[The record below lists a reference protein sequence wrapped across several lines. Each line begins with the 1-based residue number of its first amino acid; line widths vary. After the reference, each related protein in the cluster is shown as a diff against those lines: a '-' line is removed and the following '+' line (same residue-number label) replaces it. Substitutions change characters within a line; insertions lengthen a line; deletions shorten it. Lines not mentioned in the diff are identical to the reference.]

1 MTQQRIYL
9 DNHATTPVDPRVFNA
24 MAPFFTEI
32 YGNPAS
38 KNHSFGS
45 EAKDAVDTARRQIAV
60 LIGAQPK
67 EIIFTS
73 GATESN
79 NLAIKGVAE
88 TTAAGGAAERNH
100 IVTLATEHKAVL
112 DPCRRLESSGFAVT
126 YLQVRENGLV
136 DLEEL
141 YTAVH
146 EQTMLISVMHANN
159 EIGVIQPLAKIGSFC
174 RQKGIVF
181 HVDAAQSIGKVPVD
195 VSAMKIDLLSISGHK
210 VYGPKGI
217 GALFVRSG
225 APVLELRPQMDGGGH
240 ERGFRA
246 GTLPT
251 PLIVGLG
258 LACELAGREMESEAA
273 SVGALRQMLLD
284 GITTGLHHV
293 SVNGDLEQ
301 RLPGNLNLTFKDV
314 EAESLLQRIPHIALS
329 TGSACTT
336 ANLEPSHVLKALGL
350 RHEAALSSVRFGLGR
365 FTTREEVEI
374 VIEAVVAAVKSLR
387 ASSLIPDFS

>member
-1 MTQQRIYL
+1 MRQQRVYL
-9 DNHATTPVDPRVFNA
+9 DNHATTPVDRRVFNA
-24 MAPFFTEI
+24 MAPFFTKI

-45 EAKDAVDTARRQIAV
+45 EAKAAVDIARRQVAV

-88 TTAAGGAAERNH
+88 TAAAGGAAERNH

-126 YLQVRENGLV
+126 YLPVGENGLV

-146 EQTMLISVMHANN
+146 GQTLLVTVMHANN
-159 EIGVIQPLAKIGSFC
+159 EIGVIQPLAEIGAFC

-195 VSAMKIDLLSISGHK
+195 VSAMNIDLLSISAHK
-210 VYGPKGI
+210 V
-217 GALFVRSG
+217 
-225 APVLELRPQMDGGGH
+225 
-240 ERGFRA
+240 
-246 GTLPT
+246 
-251 PLIVGLG
+251 
-258 LACELAGREMESEAA
+258 
-273 SVGALRQMLLD
+273 
-284 GITTGLHHV
+284 
-293 SVNGDLEQ
+293 
-301 RLPGNLNLTFKDV
+301 
-314 EAESLLQRIPHIALS
+314 
-329 TGSACTT
+329 
-336 ANLEPSHVLKALGL
+336 
-350 RHEAALSSVRFGLGR
+350 
-365 FTTREEVEI
+365 
-374 VIEAVVAAVKSLR
+374 
-387 ASSLIPDFS
+387 

>member
-1 MTQQRIYL
+1 MVQQRVYL
-9 DNHATTPVDPRVFNA
+9 DNHATTPVDPRIFNA

-45 EAKDAVDTARRQIAV
+45 EAKDAVDAARQQIAG
-60 LIGAQPK
+60 LIGARPK
-67 EIIFTS
+67 EIIITS

-88 TTAAGGAAERNH
+88 AAAAGGAAERNH
-100 IVTLATEHKAVL
+100 IVTLTTEHKAVL
-112 DPCRRLESSGFAVT
+112 DPCQRLESLGFSVT
-126 YLQVRENGLV
+126 YLKVRENGLV
-136 DLEEL
+136 DLDEL
-141 YTAVH
+141 YTAAH
-146 EQTMLISVMHANN
+146 EKTLLVSVMHANN
-159 EIGVIQPLAKIGSFC
+159 EIGVIQPIAEIGAFC
-174 RQKGIVF
+174 RQNGIVF

-195 VSAMKIDLLSISGHK
+195 VTAMNIDLLSISAHK
-210 VYGPKGI
+210 IYGPKGI

-225 APVLELRPQMDGGGH
+225 KPRLELRPQMDGGGH
-240 ERGFRA
+240 ERGFRS

-258 LACELAGREMESEAA
+258 LACELAGREMASEAA
-273 SVGALRQMLLD
+273 TLGRLRHKLLD
-284 GITTGLHHV
+284 GIMAGLDHV
-293 SVNGDLEQ
+293 TINGDMEQ

-365 FTTREEVEI
+365 FTTEEEVET
-374 VIEAVVAAVKSLR
+374 VVEAVVQAVSSLR
-387 ASSLIPDFS
+387 ASSLLSSIS

>member
-1 MTQQRIYL
+1 MAQQRVYL
-9 DNHATTPVDPRVFNA
+9 DNHATTPVDPRIFNA

-45 EAKDAVDTARRQIAV
+45 EAKDAVDAARRQIAG

-67 EIIFTS
+67 EIIITS

-88 TTAAGGAAERNH
+88 AAAAGGVAERNH
-100 IVTLATEHKAVL
+100 IVTLTTEHKAVL
-112 DPCRRLESSGFAVT
+112 DPCQRLELSRFAVT
-126 YLQVRENGLV
+126 YLKVQENGLV
-136 DLEEL
+136 NMDEL
-141 YTAVH
+141 YTATH
-146 EQTMLISVMHANN
+146 EKTLLVSVMHANN
-159 EIGVIQPLAKIGSFC
+159 EIGVIQPMAEIGAFC
-174 RQKGIVF
+174 RQNGIVF
-181 HVDAAQSIGKVPVD
+181 HVDAAQSIGKIPVD
-195 VSAMKIDLLSISGHK
+195 VTAMNIDLLSISAHK
-210 VYGPKGI
+210 IYGPKGI

-225 APVLELRPQMDGGGH
+225 KPRLELRPQMDGGGH
-240 ERGFRA
+240 ERGFRS

-258 LACELAGREMESEAA
+258 LACELAGGEMASEAA
-273 SVGALRQMLLD
+273 ALGGLRQKLLD
-284 GITTGLHHV
+284 GIMAGLDHV
-293 SVNGDLEQ
+293 TINGDMEQ

-365 FTTREEVEI
+365 FTTEEEVET
-374 VIEAVVAAVKSLR
+374 VVEAVVQAVTSLR
-387 ASSLIPDFS
+387 TSSLISNIS